1 MDKQLIQ
8 RLAREAGFS
17 VDMLGNLFVAEPDGT
32 CGDEIDRLAELIVEQ
47 CVQVAHTR
55 AGYWDDNRAKIVAED
70 VATGINARF
79 GPEKSRDDNKPQPFP
94 GMDHLYSMLPPGI
107 LRTEE
112 EVKAIRE
119 ARDQARPPIR
129 LEGARF
135 VCDVPGKFLDMT
147 EHAGRLIILTESG
160 VFELRPG
167 ETALRQLQPMTP
179 QDAAELDMF
188 NHKQQQEAGVWAD
201 GSPQWRYT
209 TYPFQFKKE
218 D

>member
-8 RLAREAGFS
+8 RLAREAGFLI
-17 VDMLGNLFVAEPDGT
+17 DGAGNAFSAPHP
-32 CGDEIDRLAELIVEQ
+32 ELLHDAPVQKQLERFAALLVEQ

-70 VATGINARF
+70 VATGINAKF

-94 GMDHLYSMLPPGI
+94 GVDHLYSMLPPGI

-129 LEGARF
+129 REGARF

-167 ETALRQLQPMTP
+167 ETGLRQLQPMTP
-179 QDAAELDMF
+179 QDAAELDER
-188 NHKQQQEAGVWAD
+188 KQKQETAFARMYEYG
-201 GSPQWRYT
+201 
-209 TYPFQFKKE
+209 K
-218 D
+218 

>member
-32 CGDEIDRLAELIVEQ
+32 CGDEIDRLAALIVDE
-47 CVQVAHTR
+47 CVRLAHVR
-55 AGYWDDNRAKIVAED
+55 ADQWADNRGKVAAED
-70 VATGINARF
+70 VATALRTYF
-79 GPEKSRDDNKPQPFP
+79 TQEMPPQLFQ
-94 GMDHLYSMLPPGI
+94 GMDHFYSMLPPGI

-129 LEGARF
+129 REGARI

-147 EHAGRLIILTESG
+147 EHAGRLIILTDSG

-188 NHKQQQEAGVWAD
+188 NLRNGNA
-201 GSPQWRYT
+201 
-209 TYPFQFKKE
+209 
-218 D
+218 